1 MFDIENLQIVQA
13 LLLMGNYLH
22 SSNRPNRCWNVVG
35 LGIRVALGLG
45 LHIERNSG
53 DLLDQQA
60 RRRAWSGC
68 VMMDRSSISN
78 LSYCI
83 SNSRLSAMLLGRPV
97 MIHDCDAYSV
107 ELPADLDDHFITPLS
122 LISVDNSPSKTSF
135 YIASCKLYRILGDIL
150 REFYSASDEYR
161 SMAEETWLCK
171 VSSMMRFDKRLK
183 DWLESLPK
191 YLNWEADYEMPLS
204 DDIVRQRNVLQAAV
218 NVQRTNKGY

>member
-1 MFDIENLQIVQA
+1 
-13 LLLMGNYLH
+13 
-22 SSNRPNRCWNVVG
+22 
-35 LGIRVALGLG
+35 
-45 LHIERNSG
+45 
-53 DLLDQQA
+53 
-60 RRRAWSGC
+60 
-68 VMMDRSSISN
+68 
-78 LSYCI
+78 
-83 SNSRLSAMLLGRPV
+83 MLLGRPV

-150 REFYSASDEYR
+150 REFSSASDEYR

-191 YLNWEADYEMPLS
+191 YLNWEFDYDMPLS
-204 DDIVRQRNVLQAAV
+204 DDIVRQRNVLQV
-218 NVQRTNKGY
+218 RYRRKCTELIKVIECTKFIVQAKYISPLPHRVLCTARQIRYFNDIDLRIIMCFIS